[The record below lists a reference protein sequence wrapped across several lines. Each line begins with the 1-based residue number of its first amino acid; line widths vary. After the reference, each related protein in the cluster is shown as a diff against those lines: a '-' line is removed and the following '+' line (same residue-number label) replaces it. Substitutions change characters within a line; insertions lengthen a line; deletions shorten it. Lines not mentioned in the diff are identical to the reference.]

1 MNVIGARRPS
11 TLLAFATPMSG
22 RRRAFALFVAAL
34 VVAHVWAPHGGP
46 DPILF
51 GLPRDVLVHLAW
63 MAAAGIAVAWMTSRA
78 LWPDEGDSE

>member
-1 MNVIGARRPS
+1 MNVIRTRQPS
-11 TLLAFATPMSG
+11 TLLASATPMSG
-22 RRRAFALFVAAL
+22 PRRAFALFVAAL

-46 DPILF
+46 DPILL

-78 LWPDEGDSE
+78 LWPDEDERE